1 MKKDTDHAGRI
12 ETTVGEL
19 VEVVSEAAL
28 RTSGKGKREAYL
40 IASLALNEILKRA
53 PLNRPPRN
61 DEAITL
67 H

>member
-1 MKKDTDHAGRI
+1 MKKDTDRAGSI

-28 RTSGKGKREAYL
+28 RPSGKRKREAYL
-40 IASLALNEILKRA
+40 IASLVLNEILKKA

-61 DEAITL
+61 DEAVTL